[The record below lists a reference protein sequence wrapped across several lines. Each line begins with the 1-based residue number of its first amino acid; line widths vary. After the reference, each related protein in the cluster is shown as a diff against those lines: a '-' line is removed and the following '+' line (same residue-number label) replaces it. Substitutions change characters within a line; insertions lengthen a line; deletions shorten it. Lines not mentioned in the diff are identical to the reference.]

1 MTAVASTYQVPNRG
15 KAGPTILPYL
25 HPREIDNVLDA
36 IDDGRLAAVA
46 QDGEILAV
54 ATPAAAEMIVR
65 GNQDTVEELLY
76 GLREATREIDNL
88 RTIVREV
95 MAEKDPAEHAYR
107 IEEAIDDVDKAVN
120 GATDYAEN
128 L

>member
-1 MTAVASTYQVPNRG
+1 MSDRIASTYWDTDTIP
-15 KAGPTILPYL
+15 AILPYL
-25 HPREIDNVLDA
+25 QPREIDNVLDA

-65 GNQDTVEELLY
+65 SNQDAVEDLLAE
-76 GLREATREIDNL
+76 LREAIRELGNL
-88 RTIVREV
+88 RTIVGEV
-95 MAEKDPAEHAYR
+95 MVEKDPAEHVYR
-107 IEEAIDDVDKAVN
+107 IEEAIDDVSKAIN